1 MAQTLLAR
9 SAVRSTSAVMRLTVS
24 LGRRSS
30 VPLKGLAQPPLPC
43 TGPPVHGGGLG
54 VLQKVL
60 ERSRAMAC
68 SQQPQHAAGLVS
80 RPRTPSTYRLLGLGL
95 GLGLALA

>member
-1 MAQTLLAR
+1 M
-9 SAVRSTSAVMRLTVS
+9 
-24 LGRRSS
+24 
-30 VPLKGLAQPPLPC
+30 
-43 TGPPVHGGGLG
+43 G

-95 GLGLALA
+95 GLGLALALG